1 VTFEARAR
9 ASASRLVK
17 HFSGGQHSIAFTK
30 VGGTMPATSRT
41 LTPTQ
46 ASMTLKC
53 TRPAPFQKELV
64 DGERVRIDDVQVLIS
79 KGGPARTF
87 ELEPGLFATVD
98 GKSYKVENVQDLAG
112 GDVVHLRGNP
122 T

>member
-1 VTFEARAR
+1 VTFEARAK

-17 HFSGGQHSIAFTK
+17 HFGGGLHSIVFTK
-30 VGGTMPATSRT
+30 VGGAMPATTRT
-41 LTPTQ
+41 LTPT
-46 ASMTLKC
+46 STTMTLRC

-64 DGERVRIDDVQVLIS
+64 DGERVRIDDVRVLIS

-87 ELEPGLFATVD
+87 ELEPGLFASVD
-98 GKSYKVENVQDLAG
+98 GKSYRVENVEDLAG
-112 GDVVHLRGNP
+112 GDVLQLRGNP